1 MSLRFGEPRCVRP
14 SVGRVI
20 KDFARLRIAPMPD
33 PERYARHFAPL
44 GAALLVLSVA
54 VSRLWILPAV
64 VVGVILLVA
73 ACWSRADGFLL
84 FGPFVSQEARAV
96 VRRSRVHVW
105 RTVVVFLAAV
115 AFTGAA
121 SVRQFNPAPSAVQN
135 AGTALVLITAY
146 LTILIALP
154 VGMTALQA
162 SVAGEREAK
171 RLDFLLVTDLR
182 NREIIFGRGLG
193 RGVTVIALSLAVL
206 PFAVAIPPFFGVPAG
221 LVGVP
226 FAYATASFL
235 SSAGL
240 MLYASTT
247 SRTVKRTNPRT
258 SIVLFPFF
266 LVTMGIEALRFT
278 PAVWAALF
286 EVPGVGL
293 VAVGDVLEYVS
304 AANPL
309 AIVIRVGV
317 GAVGGLDPLDVAAE
331 WLPTYAAYH
340 LAFFFFGTFKSCE
353 ILRRVSAELA
363 GEGPVGS
370 TAEGGRRLAKPV
382 VTDRPILWKERHF
395 HELLPKTNAGRRMA
409 RIVGWL
415 LGYLPGIAILVIGL
429 VKIPELTQPVRSGL
443 RGVLPLL
450 VWILVCAALRI
461 SSGVFARERERD
473 TLTSLVMTPIPPAE
487 IVRDKWLGSLFVQVG
502 GFAWLLMLGGPAA
515 LTGLYPWWAFLGL
528 FAMTVA
534 YQCAGAS
541 VGVLAS
547 VGGTK
552 SEKASQ
558 NAIVRSLLG
567 VATQALLGAIPLTLA
582 LSGVW
587 PDAKY
592 GTIVLCPFG
601 FLIALGFV
609 DACPPEERPIWA
621 VATLLGLL
629 HMLLISWLVYR
640 RAQSKF
646 ERMCADGTVDTGLP
660 VVR

>member
-1 MSLRFGEPRCVRP
+1 
-14 SVGRVI
+14 
-20 KDFARLRIAPMPD
+20 MPD
-33 PERYARHFAPL
+33 PERFARHFAPA
-44 GAALLVLSVA
+44 GAALIVFAVA
-54 VSRLWILPAV
+54 ASQWWVLPAAGL
-64 VVGVILLVA
+64 GVLLLVA
-73 ACWSRADGFLL
+73 SCWSREDGFLL

-105 RTVVVFLAAV
+105 RTVVVSFAAA

-121 SVRQFNPAPSAVQN
+121 AVRQFNPSPSAVQN
-135 AGTALVLITAY
+135 AGTALVLVTAY
-146 LTILIALP
+146 LTILIVLP

-193 RGVTVIALSLAVL
+193 RGATVLALGLAIL
-206 PFAVAIPPFFGVPAG
+206 PFAAAVPPFFGVPVG
-221 LVGVP
+221 LVTVP
-226 FAYATASFL
+226 FAYAAVTFL

-240 MLYASTT
+240 MLYASTV
-247 SRTVKRTNPRT
+247 SRTVKRTNPST
-258 SIVLFPFF
+258 TIVLFPFF
-266 LVTMGIEALRFT
+266 LVTMGLEALRFT
-278 PAVWAALF
+278 PSVWAMLF
-286 EVPGVGL
+286 DVPGYGL
-293 VAVGDVLEYVS
+293 VAAGDLLEYVS

-317 GAVGGLDPLDVAAE
+317 GATGGLDPLDVAAE
-331 WLPTYAAYH
+331 WLPVYAAYH
-340 LAFFFFGTFKSCE
+340 LAFFFLGTFRSCE
-353 ILRRVSAELA
+353 VLRRVSADLA
-363 GEGPVGS
+363 GVGPVGS
-370 TAEGGRRLAKPV
+370 TASGGRQLAKPV

-395 HELLPKTNAGRRMA
+395 HELLPKTNAGRRTS
-409 RIVGWL
+409 RVVGWL

-429 VKIPELTQPVRSGL
+429 LDIPEIQRSVSSAL
-443 RGVLPLL
+443 RGILPLL
-450 VWILVCAALRI
+450 VWILVCAAMRI

-487 IVRDKWLGSLFVQVG
+487 IVYEKWLGCLLVQGG
-502 GFAWLLMLGGPAA
+502 GFAWLLLIGGPAA

-552 SEKASQ
+552 TEKAGQ
-558 NAIVRSLLG
+558 NAMVRGLLG
-567 VATQALLGAIPLTLA
+567 VAVQSLLAAIPLTLA

-592 GTIVLCPFG
+592 GTVVLCPFS

-609 DACPPEERPIWA
+609 DACPPSERPLWA
-621 VATLLGLL
+621 VATLLGIL
-629 HMLLISWLVYR
+629 HMLLISRLVYC
-640 RAQSKF
+640 RARAKF
-646 ERMCADGTVDTGLP
+646 ERMCADGTVDTGGS